1 MMSSEAPPPDALLS
15 SSVDALAF
23 ERLSGL
29 RGTTLADP
37 SSERAARTRWLLNR
51 SRPGHVAMCPARCRY
66 IEHQLRSSR
75 LVENLTLLRARLQ
88 ANLDEIQAME
98 SANSERR
105 VPHND
110 TSTDLIPIMM
120 STLK

>member
-1 MMSSEAPPPDALLS
+1 MSSEAPPSDALLS
-15 SSVDALAF
+15 ANIDALAF

-29 RGTTLADP
+29 RGTPLADH
-37 SSERAARTRWLLNR
+37 SSERAVRTRWLLNR
-51 SRPGHVAMCPARCRY
+51 SRPGYLARCPARCRY

-88 ANLDEIQAME
+88 ADLDEIQAME
-98 SANSERR
+98 SANSEKR
-105 VPHND
+105 VPQND
-110 TSTDLIPIMM
+110 TSADLIDIMM